1 MDPTLSKLADRVAEC
16 RDGRTV
22 ACAESFTAGLV
33 AQALAT
39 ADAASE
45 WFCGGVVAYQVAVKQ
60 AVLGVQRDQVVSDD
74 AAQEMAEGVAGLL
87 GADAGISTTGV
98 AGPHDQDGIPAGT
111 VVIGWFVDGRTGSET
126 MRFAGGPEDVV
137 RQGARTALERLC
149 QQLGARR

>member
-1 MDPTLSKLADRVAEC
+1 MDETLSKLADRVAEC

-39 ADAASE
+39 SEGASE

-60 AVLGVQRDQVVSDD
+60 SVLGVQRHQVVSDP
-74 AAQEMAEGVAGLL
+74 AAREMAEGVARLL

-98 AGPHDQDGIPAGT
+98 AGPDDQDGIPAGT
-111 VVIGWFVDGRTGSET
+111 VVVGWFVGGRTGSET
-126 MRFAGGPEDVV
+126 MQFSGDPEDVV
-137 RQGARTALERLC
+137 HQGARAALEHLC
-149 QQLGARR
+149 RQLGG